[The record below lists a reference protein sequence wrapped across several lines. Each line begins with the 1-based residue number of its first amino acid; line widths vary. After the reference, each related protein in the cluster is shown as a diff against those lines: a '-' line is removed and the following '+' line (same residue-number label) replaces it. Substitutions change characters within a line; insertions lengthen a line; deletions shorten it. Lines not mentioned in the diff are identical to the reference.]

1 MRVIMLSG
9 LLRLP
14 FGGDFVVFA
23 KASFLFSQGCFSDAV
38 VGFEIVFLPE
48 FK

>member
-1 MRVIMLSG
+1 
-9 LLRLP
+9 LP

-38 VGFEIVFLPE
+38 CRI
-48 FK
+48 